1 MKRIAVLFLAVFMFL
16 CGTGCADK
24 ENVGGKTTI
33 KFFGWGSAFEI
44 NNFQAVIDEFEKD
57 YPEYTVKYTAS
68 DAATYMTTL
77 LSTNRRNFPDVFY
90 MPDVNF
96 LQTRSGKDIML
107 DLTPYVEASET
118 LNLDDVY
125 MKGIDAFRYDPQTK
139 TFGTGAIWAF
149 PKDLGPN
156 VLTYNKDHVKKC
168 GVIIVS
174 DATGE
179 KYPYG
184 YGYYEENGETKKIL
198 NDQIAMTWAQ
208 LLQFCIDVTT
218 DKVIGMTHWPWE
230 VVYISMGGRF
240 LSDDYKEVTID
251 NDRFAEAVQIAG
263 DFYDWGAMPSVADQ
277 ATQNAIQRFTSQ
289 LAAVTFTEYWQL
301 PTLWTQN
308 FDFDILPI
316 PVPNISGI
324 DDYTEGAAKK
334 VRAELMTEAVR
345 EGAKSTYE
353 LGCVGLAAYK
363 DSKCPEGA
371 YKLIE
376 YLAYN
381 AGGNTLLWK
390 NGQSVPNLQ
399 SVSDEFL
406 TEENN
411 DPLGMNRPQNRQV
424 YLDMLETANRRVEAY
439 TYDTEWY
446 TNINQAPQDELKL
459 NRIWKRDSD
468 YVELWDWDLRTAQS
482 PSGEQTFNKA
492 SNGDSMSFLARLE
505 AQVQSVYENNFNAAG
520 ELLFKWETN
529 TKV

>member
-1 MKRIAVLFLAVFMFL
+1 MKKVAVVLMALMML
-16 CGTGCADK
+16 CLGAGCSGESAD
-24 ENVGGKTTI
+24 GKTTI

-57 YPEYTVKYTAS
+57 YPEYKVQYTAS

-77 LSTNRRNFPDVFY
+77 LSTNSRNFPDVFY

-118 LNLDDVY
+118 LDLDDVY
-125 MKGIDAFRYDPQTK
+125 MKGIDAFRYDPDTK

-156 VLTYNKDHVKKC
+156 VLTYNKDHVKSC
-168 GVIIVS
+168 GITIVS
-174 DATGE
+174 DAIGE
-179 KYPYG
+179 NYPYG
-184 YGYYEENGETKKIL
+184 YGYYTENGEVKKVL
-198 NDQIAMTWAQ
+198 NDQIPMTWAQ
-208 LLQFCIDVTT
+208 FLQFSIDSTT
-218 DKVIGMTHWPWE
+218 DRVIGLTHWPWE

-240 LSDDYKEVTID
+240 LSDDYKEVTI
-251 NDRFAEAVQIAG
+251 NNNQFAEAAQIAG

-277 ATQNAIQRFTSQ
+277 ATQNSIQRFTSQ
-289 LAAVTFTEYWQL
+289 LAAATFTEYWQL
-301 PTLWTQN
+301 PTLWSQN

-316 PVPNISGI
+316 PVPNVSGI
-324 DDYTEGAAKK
+324 DKYTPGSERK
-334 VRAELMTEAVR
+334 VREELMIESVR

-363 DSKCPEGA
+363 NSRCPEGA

-381 AGGNTLLWK
+381 EQGNMMLWK
-390 NGQSVPNLQ
+390 NGQSVPNLR
-399 SVSDEFL
+399 SIAESFL

-411 DPLGMNRPQNRQV
+411 DPLGLNRPNNRKV

-459 NRIWKRDSD
+459 NRVWKRDNT
-468 YVELWDWDLRTAQS
+468 YVELWDWSRRTTQS
-482 PSGEQTFNKA
+482 PSGAQTFNKA
-492 SNGDSMSFLARLE
+492 SATDTVSFLARLE
-505 AQVQSVYENNFNAAG
+505 EQVQSIYNNNFNAAG